1 MATYRTIYLSFWTDA
16 KVDDD
21 FTPEDKYFYLY
32 LLTNP
37 HTNICGC
44 YEISMRQMV
53 RETGYNEDSV
63 KRLLDRMEKVH
74 EVIKYDSDTKEVLIP
89 NWGKYNWHN
98 SPKTMAGAEKVAQ
111 HIKSET
117 FKKAV
122 ADTLSIGY
130 GYPMDISVSVLN
142 TTTPVSNNSTDNHIS
157 NTVVEEYFDT
167 FWRAYPRKV
176 GKGDARKKFAKALTK
191 TSFENIMEALGEV
204 KASAQWQKGDGQFIP
219 HPATWLNQERWED
232 DPSASGGNADGL
244 DNLRNLYAMA
254 KEEEE
259 SDQD

>member
-21 FTPEDKYFYLY
+21 FTPEDKYFFLY

-44 YEISMRQMV
+44 YEVTPKQMA

-74 EVIKYDSDTKEVLIP
+74 GVIKYDSDTKEVLIP

-117 FKKAV
+117 FKKV
-122 ADTLSIGY
+122 VVDTLSIGY

-142 TTTPVSNNSTDNHIS
+142 TTTGSKNSTDNHIS
-157 NTVVEEYFDT
+157 NTVVEEYFDI
-167 FWRAYPRKV
+167 FWKAYPRKT

-191 TSFENIMEALGEV
+191 TSFENIMAALGKV
-204 KASAQWQKGDGQFIP
+204 KASAQWKKDDGQFVP
-219 HPATWLNQERWED
+219 YPATWLNQERWD
-232 DPSASGGNADGL
+232 DEVGQSADEL
-244 DNLRNLYAMA
+244 DNLRSLYAMA

-259 SDQD
+259 NDQE

>member
-1 MATYRTIYLSFWTDA
+1 MATYRAIYLSFWTDA

-21 FTPEDKYFYLY
+21 FTPEDKYFFLY

-44 YEISMRQMV
+44 YEVTPKQMA

-74 EVIKYDSDTKEVLIP
+74 GVIKYDSDTKEVLIP

-117 FKKAV
+117 FKKTV

-142 TTTPVSNNSTDNHIS
+142 TTTTPISKNSTDNHIS

-167 FWRAYPRKV
+167 FWREYPRKV

-191 TSFENIMEALGEV
+191 TSFDNIMAALQRV
-204 KASAQWQKGDGQFIP
+204 KASAQWQKDDGQFVP
-219 HPATWLNQERWED
+219 HPATWLNQERWD
-232 DPSASGGNADGL
+232 DEVGESADGL
-244 DNLRNLYAMA
+244 DNLRNLYAMC
-254 KEEEE
+254 EEEE
-259 SDQD
+259 HDKI

>member
-21 FTPEDKYFYLY
+21 FTPEDKYFFLY

-44 YEISMRQMV
+44 YEVTPKQMA

-74 EVIKYDSDTKEVLIP
+74 GVIKYDSETKEVLIP

-111 HIKSET
+111 HIKSEA
-117 FKKAV
+117 FKQSV
-122 ADTLSIGY
+122 VDTLSIGY

-142 TTTPVSNNSTDNHIS
+142 NTTPISSSNSSIS
-157 NTVVEEYFDT
+157 DKHEDKVVVEDYFDT
-167 FWRAYPRKV
+167 FWREYPRKT
-176 GKGDARKKFAKALTK
+176 GKGMARKSFAKALTK
-191 TSFENIMEALGEV
+191 TSFQNIMDALTRV
-204 KASAQWQKGDGQFIP
+204 KESEQWQKDGGQFIP
-219 HPATWLNQERWED
+219 YPATWLNQERWD
-232 DPSASGGNADGL
+232 DEVQSGDGM
-244 DNLRNLYAMA
+244 DNLRNLYAEF
-254 KEEEE
+254 KREEGHDEA
-259 SDQD
+259 

>member
-1 MATYRTIYLSFWTDA
+1 MATYRTVYLSFWTDA

-21 FTPEDKYFYLY
+21 FTPEDKYFFLY

-44 YEISMRQMV
+44 YEVTPKQMA

-63 KRLLDRMEKVH
+63 KRLLDRMENVH
-74 EVIKYDSDTKEVLIP
+74 GVIKYDSATKEVLIP

-111 HIKSET
+111 HIKSEA
-117 FKKAV
+117 FKQSV
-122 ADTLSIGY
+122 VDTLCIGY

-142 TTTPVSNNSTDNHIS
+142 SNNHTDNSVNHSSTDNHMS
-157 NTVVEEYFDT
+157 NAVVEEYFDT
-167 FWRAYPRKV
+167 FWREYPRKT
-176 GKGDARKKFAKALTK
+176 GKGAARK
-191 TSFENIMEALGEV
+191 SFEKAMKKTDLKTILDAV
-204 KASAQWQKGDGQFIP
+204 KAQKQSSQWRKDGGQFIP

-232 DPSASGGNADGL
+232 
-244 DNLRNLYAMA
+244 
-254 KEEEE
+254 E
-259 SDQD
+259 SDSVDENANLKRLFQETMEEGV

>member
-21 FTPEDKYFYLY
+21 FTPEDKYFFLY

-44 YEISMRQMV
+44 YEVTPKQMA

-74 EVIKYDSDTKEVLIP
+74 GVIKYDSDTKEVLIP

-117 FKKAV
+117 FKKTV
-122 ADTLSIGY
+122 VDTLSIGY

-142 TTTPVSNNSTDNHIS
+142 TTTTVSKNSTDNHIS
-157 NTVVEEYFDT
+157 NTVVEEYFDI
-167 FWRAYPRKV
+167 FWKAYPRKT

-191 TSFENIMEALGEV
+191 TSFENIMAALGKV
-204 KASAQWQKGDGQFIP
+204 KASAQWQKDDGQFVP
-219 HPATWLNQERWED
+219 YPATWLNQERWD
-232 DPSASGGNADGL
+232 DEVGQSADGL

-259 SDQD
+259 NDQE

>member
-21 FTPEDKYFYLY
+21 FTPEDKYFFLY

-44 YEISMRQMV
+44 YEVTPKQMA

-74 EVIKYDSDTKEVLIP
+74 GVIKYDSDTKEVLIP

-142 TTTPVSNNSTDNHIS
+142 TTTTPISKNSTDNHIS

-167 FWRAYPRKV
+167 FWREYPRKV

-191 TSFENIMEALGEV
+191 TSFDNIMAALQRV
-204 KASAQWQKGDGQFIP
+204 KASAQWKKDDGQFVP
-219 HPATWLNQERWED
+219 YPATWLNQERWD
-232 DPSASGGNADGL
+232 DEVGESADGL
-244 DNLRNLYAMA
+244 DNLRNLYAMC
-254 KEEEE
+254 EEEE
-259 SDQD
+259 HDKI

>member
-21 FTPEDKYFYLY
+21 FTPEDKYFFLY

-44 YEISMRQMV
+44 YEVTPKQMA

-74 EVIKYDSDTKEVLIP
+74 GVIKYDSDTKEVLIP

-117 FKKAV
+117 FKKV
-122 ADTLSIGY
+122 VVDTLSIGY

-142 TTTPVSNNSTDNHIS
+142 TTTGSKNSTDNHIS
-157 NTVVEEYFDT
+157 NTVVEEYFDI
-167 FWRAYPRKV
+167 FWKAYPRKT

-191 TSFENIMEALGEV
+191 TSFENIMAALGKV
-204 KASAQWQKGDGQFIP
+204 KASAQWKKDDGQFVP
-219 HPATWLNQERWED
+219 YPATWLNQERWD
-232 DPSASGGNADGL
+232 DEVGQSADGL
-244 DNLRNLYAMA
+244 DNLRSLYAMA

-259 SDQD
+259 NDQE